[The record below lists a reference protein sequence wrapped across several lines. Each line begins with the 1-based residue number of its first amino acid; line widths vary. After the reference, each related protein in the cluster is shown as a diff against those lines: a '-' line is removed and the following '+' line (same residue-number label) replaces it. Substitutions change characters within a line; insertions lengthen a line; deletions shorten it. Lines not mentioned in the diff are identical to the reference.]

1 MAGTSLLAL
10 IDDIASVL
18 DDVALL
24 TKVAS
29 KKTAG
34 VVGDDLA
41 LNAQQVTGL
50 AAERELPV
58 VLAVARGSLLNKA
71 ILVPA
76 ALGIS
81 AVTPWLVTPLLMFG
95 GAFLCFE
102 GVEKIVHKFFHAKE
116 EASERAALAEAVV
129 DERID
134 LVAFE
139 KEKIKGAV
147 RTDFVLSAE
156 IMAIALGSVAEAIFL
171 TRVLVLTVIAL
182 AMTIGVYGL
191 VALIVK
197 LDDMAL
203 LLSRQPSA
211 VAKQAGHA
219 LLRVVPVLMKGL
231 GILGTL
237 AMFLVGGGIFVHGLP
252 ALHHALS
259 GIAEKTSFL
268 APVVEQLGVI
278 IVGVVVGGLA
288 LLAVTGVKRLRK
300 RSVSGDRQ

>member
-58 VLAVARGSLLNKA
+58 VWAVAKGSLVNKA

-76 ALGIS
+76 ALLIS

-102 GVEKIVHKFFHAKE
+102 GVEKIVHKFFHRE
-116 EASERAALAEAVV
+116 ERAAEHAARV
-129 DERID
+129 DAIVDDNID

-139 KEKIKGAV
+139 KDKIRGAV

-156 IMAIALGSVAEAIFL
+156 IMAIALGAVAEANFP
-171 TRVLVLTVIAL
+171 TRVIVLTLISL
-182 AMTIGVYGL
+182 GMTVGVYGL
-191 VALIVK
+191 VAMIVK
-197 LDDMAL
+197 LDDLAFV
-203 LLSRQPSA
+203 LSRQSSSIA
-211 VAKQAGHA
+211 QQAGKG
-219 LLRVVPVLMKGL
+219 LLKVVPVLMKGL
-231 GILGTL
+231 GIFGTL

-259 GIAEKTSFL
+259 TAAEYTSVF
-268 APVVEQLGVI
+268 APVVEQVGVI
-278 IVGVVVGGLA
+278 LVGVVVGAVA
-288 LLAVTGVKRLRK
+288 LGIVNLVKRVRT
-300 RSVSGDRQ
+300 SVA